1 MNERARETDQKKVH
15 VSSEKSNFDSIAER
29 VFEDMTMICFI
40 SSDTLGY
47 LLTDE
52 NRSEVSFETSTM
64 KHRIKQIYTQPPD
77 EVACQ

>member
-1 MNERARETDQKKVH
+1 MNKRETDQKKVH
-15 VSSEKSNFDSIAER
+15 VYDLKIEVDAIVER

-40 SSDTLGY
+40 SSDTLEY

-52 NRSEVSFETSTM
+52 NRSEVCFETSTM
-64 KHRIKQIYTQPPD
+64 KHCIKQIYTQPPD